1 MKKRPVKRPDWNEL
15 MKEID
20 SFRYGKVGRL
30 NKVVTNDRSKPILTK
45 TKLKGQVIIFTKK
58 EYFSL
63 RLLGKRHSIFKH
75 SIW

>member
-1 MKKRPVKRPDWNEL
+1 MKKRPAKRPDWNEL

-45 TKLKGQVIIFTKK
+45 TKIKGQVIIA
-58 EYFSL
+58 FS
-63 RLLGKRHSIFKH
+63 
-75 SIW
+75 